1 MTRRE
6 RRREEETMQQGRQ
19 GSYPPVV
26 VIQGGTPQGLPPG
39 MQGGHWPAPLAGPQV
54 QRHFHVVGGDD
65 LVLSDRDY

>member
-26 VIQGGTPQGLPPG
+26 VIQGGTPPGLPPG
-39 MQGGHWPAPLAGPQV
+39 AQGGYWPAPMTGPQV
-54 QRHFHVVGGDD
+54 QRQFHVVGGDD
-65 LVLSDRDY
+65 LLLNDRNY